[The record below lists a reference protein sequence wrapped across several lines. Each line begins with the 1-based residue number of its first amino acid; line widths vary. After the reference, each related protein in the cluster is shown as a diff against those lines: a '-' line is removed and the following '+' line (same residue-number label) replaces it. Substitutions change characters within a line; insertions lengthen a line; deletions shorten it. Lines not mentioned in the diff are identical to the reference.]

1 MNLKTITITIII
13 SLIIVGIT
21 PLIIPMTVTEP
32 SQLNNLRFGAPLSFI
47 QQDSSW
53 LQPPEEWFPRKL
65 IILSPWENPTRILW
79 GNFAASVAIVS
90 IGFTIISGVL
100 TWIRGRSKL

>member
-1 MNLKTITITIII
+1 LSLRTITITIII

-21 PLIIPMTVTEP
+21 PLIISVTVTEP

-47 QQDSSW
+47 QQDSW
-53 LQPPEEWFPRKL
+53 LQPPEEWFPHKL

-79 GNFAASVAIVS
+79 GNFVASVAIVS

-100 TWIRGRSKL
+100 TRICSHSKL

>member
-1 MNLKTITITIII
+1 LNLKTITITIII

-21 PLIIPMTVTEP
+21 PLIIPVTVTEP
-32 SQLNNLRFGAPLSFI
+32 SQLNNLRFGALLSFI
-47 QQDSSW
+47 QQDSW
-53 LQPPEEWFPRKL
+53 LHPPEEWFPHKL

-79 GNFAASVAIVS
+79 GNFVASVAIVS

-100 TWIRGRSKL
+100 TRIRSRSKL